1 MRRLL
6 LTLTMLG
13 IAAYAQAQTQG
24 AGLRIGMR
32 DDPDI
37 LDPTLSRTYVGTLV
51 MTAMCDKL
59 FDFDAKQ
66 AIVPVLATGYEQVDP
81 VTLLIRLRPGVQFQ
95 DGEKFD
101 AAAVKYGLERHV
113 NLPGS
118 FRRNEIGAMERVE
131 VVDPLTVR
139 VVLKQPFSPFIA
151 VLTDRAGMMVSPKA
165 AEAAGK
171 DFGLHPVCA
180 GPFRFVERV
189 AQDRIVLERFPGYW
203 DAGRIHYDRVTYRV
217 MPDSSIRL
225 ANLKAGA
232 LDTAEVA
239 PLDVQAAKADP
250 KLAVVDVAGLGYGA
264 LTVNLAGTTPMARDQ
279 RVRAA
284 FQLALDRAALSQVVF
299 AGMYAPVAQAISASS
314 PYYAPDVPMPP
325 HDVAAARA
333 LLQQAGVA
341 APLRVELLVYNTPQG
356 VQAGEVI
363 QAMAAEAGFDVRRD
377 RGGVRRGAGGD
388 DAGGVRPHAGRL
400 VWAAG
405 PGQQLLCVPAHRQRP
420 EHRQVLEPE
429 GGCAA
434 GAGPGGGRPG
444 EAAGD
449 VWRALDAGAG
459 GPAADLSVD
468 DPEHPGDV
476 TQGARGDA
484 AGERAFAAAGYQ
496 AGPLRG
502 GARRAFAAA
511 RYLPVTRL
519 TLRASPSFVRL
530 SAFTSVPCNLA
541 LSLRAACGMAIQ
553 GQQG

>member
-6 LTLTMLG
+6 LTLMMLG
-13 IAAYAQAQTQG
+13 FGAYAQAQHAQAQG
-24 AGLRIGMR
+24 EATGLRIGMR

-66 AIVPVLATGYEQVDP
+66 AIVPVLATGYDQVDP
-81 VTLLIRLRPGVQFQ
+81 VTLLIHLRSGVVFG

-118 FRRNEIGAMERVE
+118 FRRSEIGAMERVE

-232 LDTAEVA
+232 LDIAEVA
-239 PLDVQAAKADP
+239 PLDTQAAKADP
-250 KLAVVDVAGLGYGA
+250 RLGVVDVAGLGYGA
-264 LTVNLAGTTPMARDQ
+264 LTVNLAGTTPMAGDQ

-284 FQLALDRAALSQVVF
+284 FQLSLDRAALSQVVF
-299 AGMYAPVAQAISASS
+299 AGMYEPVAQAISASS
-314 PYYAPDVPMPP
+314 PYYAPDVAMPP

-341 APLRVELLVYNTPQG
+341 TPLRVNLLVYNTPQG

-363 QAMAAEAGFDVRRD
+363 QAMAAEAGFDVRVTAAEFGAVLAATM
-377 RGGVRRGAGGD
+377 RG
-388 DAGGVRPHAGRL
+388 
-400 VWAAG
+400 
-405 PGQQLLCVPAHRQRP
+405 
-420 EHRQVLEPE
+420 EY
-429 GGCAA
+429 
-434 GAGPGGGRPG
+434 
-444 EAAGD
+444 
-449 VWRALDAGAG
+449 
-459 GPAADLSVD
+459 
-468 DPEHPGDV
+468 DV
-476 TQGARGDA
+476 TLGGWSGLLDPDSNSYAFLHTGSGLNISKYSNPKVDALLEQARAESDPA
-484 AGERAFAAAGYQ
+484 K
-496 AGPLRG
+496 
-502 GARRAFAAA
+502 RRAIYGELWTQVQTDLPLI
-511 RYLPVTRL
+511 YLWTVRNILGVSRKVQGVTL
-519 TLRASPSFVRL
+519 
-530 SAFTSVPCNLA
+530 LA
-541 LSLRAACGMAIQ
+541 NGLMPLQDIRPAP
-553 GQQG
+553 